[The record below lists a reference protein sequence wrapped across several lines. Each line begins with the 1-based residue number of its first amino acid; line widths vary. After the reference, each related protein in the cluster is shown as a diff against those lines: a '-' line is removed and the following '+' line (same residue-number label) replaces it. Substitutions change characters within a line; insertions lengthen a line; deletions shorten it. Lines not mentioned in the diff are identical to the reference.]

1 MQKKLFLC
9 AISVYNIP
17 MSDTTTS
24 PKFRTYKTKHLI
36 VSVYRTGMA
45 YLHISVKNRQWSC
58 YMFQDITREQAAQA
72 LLDIRAAKRAAKKAE
87 VEALVSVASYL

>member
-1 MQKKLFLC
+1 MQKKLLI
-9 AISVYNIP
+9 ISDLFYTMP

-36 VSVYRTGMA
+36 LSVYRTGMT
-45 YLHISVKNRQWSC
+45 YLHISVKNSQWSR
-58 YMFQDITREQAAQA
+58 YKFQAITREQAAKA

>member
-36 VSVYRTGMA
+36 LSVYRTGMT
-45 YLHISVKNRQWSC
+45 YLHISVKNSQWSR
-58 YMFQDITREQAAQA
+58 YKFQAITREQAAKA
-72 LLDIRAAKRAAKKAE
+72 LLDIRAAKRAAKRVEA
-87 VEALVSVASYL
+87 EALVSVASYL

>member
-1 MQKKLFLC
+1 MQEKLFLC

-45 YLHISVKNRQWSC
+45 YLHISVKNSQWSR
-58 YMFQDITREQAAQA
+58 YKFQAITREQAAKA

>member
-9 AISVYNIP
+9 MVSLYNMP
-17 MSDTTTS
+17 MSDTATP

-36 VSVYRTGMA
+36 LSVYRTGMA
-45 YLHISVKNRQWSC
+45 YLHISVKNQNWSR
-58 YMFQDITREQAAQA
+58 YKFQAINREQAAKA
-72 LLDIRAAKRAAKKAE
+72 LLDIRAANRAAKRAE

>member
-9 AISVYNIP
+9 AIPLYTMP
-17 MSDTTTS
+17 MSDTAS

-36 VSVYRTGMA
+36 LSVYRTGMT
-45 YLHISVKNRQWSC
+45 YLHISVKNSQWSR
-58 YMFQDITREQAAQA
+58 YKFQAITREQAAKA